1 MGGSSTCYIFS
12 IFCTRRFLFPRP
24 LSITL
29 LKYSIIISRSLFTRS
44 SFCRFRN
51 FLLFFD
57 IFLFYFSNFSL
68 GFYIFTNIGILD
80 NGNIVGR
87 FCVWFYILFFNW
99 ITFLSPYSR
108 NDDGMVFWAQTYQKS
123 GYVLILRQITDIH
136 LFYNLQIF
144 YWHFLELLWLFIFLV
159 LYLQ

>member
-1 MGGSSTCYIFS
+1 MGS
-12 IFCTRRFLFPRP
+12 IFCTRRFLFSRP

-57 IFLFYFSNFSL
+57 IFIFYFLTGLHFCHL
-68 GFYIFTNIGILD
+68 
-80 NGNIVGR
+80 IVGMMM
-87 FCVWFYILFFNW
+87 V
-99 ITFLSPYSR
+99 
-108 NDDGMVFWAQTYQKS
+108 GMVFWAQTYQKS

-159 LYLQ
+159 LYL